1 MILVIGLVVDDA
13 IIVVER
19 VQYLMLN
26 ENLPAYEAS
35 VKAMQQIGSAIVATT
50 FVLLAIFV
58 PVGLM
63 ASRERFISN
72 LPLPSVHRSFFPHST
87 L

>member
-26 ENLPAYEAS
+26 ENLSSYDAS

-58 PVGLM
+58 PPNV
-63 ASRERFISN
+63 N
-72 LPLPSVHRSFFPHST
+72 
-87 L
+87 